1 MNEKIF
7 YFAATALFFIRIW
20 LGRTAGVFI
29 EIFQYYDDML
39 LVNYADFEGHFSGE
53 NLPTNLALLK
63 DMGYPIFLH
72 LVKISGLSYV
82 DWLSVTWLVA
92 AIMTVIFFKELTG
105 NKNKKIWLLIFA
117 YVLFQPVAFT
127 YIGLRIYRNAI
138 LTQFYLVT
146 LEMLAIIFLFYFRE
160 QLFHFKKIFLWSFA
174 LGIIF
179 SWTYYLKEDGI
190 WLLICLV
197 AVIAIC
203 SMKIFF
209 STTNKQ
215 KKILSAI
222 ALILPLII
230 FASVTNYY
238 KSVNEK
244 YFGVSLINNRTEG
257 ELGKFCKLIY
267 KIKSDERSTEIWAPT
282 DAILQAFEVSE
293 TLRRNETLKEKIL
306 HTDWFNGDIVKNP
319 IRGDFLTWVMTEELK
334 NSGVSHNPVEQENF
348 LRQVNL
354 ELETAFAEGILQKDD
369 RIQLVSSM
377 GGKTWLEI
385 FDLKSL
391 MFEIY
396 YAHIFCPDGS
406 YGIISSQ
413 PEYVW
418 YSYNSEVNQKK
429 DLRDKFVA
437 QVKKVSS
444 TTNMNFFAKNENSE
458 TAATLIKILRK
469 IYGVLNF
476 ILFVIGLAG
485 IFLSLKNFLRE
496 KEIFTI
502 GICSFLLS
510 GVYSFAISWFADF
523 LHQGLLITY
532 SCGIISML
540 IIFELAGGFLFYK
553 FWFRNFD

>member
-209 STTNKQ
+209 S
-215 KKILSAI
+215 L
-222 ALILPLII
+222 
-230 FASVTNYY
+230 
-238 KSVNEK
+238 
-244 YFGVSLINNRTEG
+244 
-257 ELGKFCKLIY
+257 
-267 KIKSDERSTEIWAPT
+267 
-282 DAILQAFEVSE
+282 
-293 TLRRNETLKEKIL
+293 
-306 HTDWFNGDIVKNP
+306 
-319 IRGDFLTWVMTEELK
+319 
-334 NSGVSHNPVEQENF
+334 
-348 LRQVNL
+348 
-354 ELETAFAEGILQKDD
+354 
-369 RIQLVSSM
+369 
-377 GGKTWLEI
+377 
-385 FDLKSL
+385 
-391 MFEIY
+391 
-396 YAHIFCPDGS
+396 
-406 YGIISSQ
+406 
-413 PEYVW
+413 
-418 YSYNSEVNQKK
+418 
-429 DLRDKFVA
+429 
-437 QVKKVSS
+437 
-444 TTNMNFFAKNENSE
+444 
-458 TAATLIKILRK
+458 
-469 IYGVLNF
+469 
-476 ILFVIGLAG
+476 
-485 IFLSLKNFLRE
+485 
-496 KEIFTI
+496 
-502 GICSFLLS
+502 
-510 GVYSFAISWFADF
+510 
-523 LHQGLLITY
+523 
-532 SCGIISML
+532 
-540 IIFELAGGFLFYK
+540 
-553 FWFRNFD
+553 